1 MTPDGVV
8 DWLTADP
15 ARTGLLAD
23 FDGTLSSI
31 VDDPEAATPLAGVV
45 STLHGLASRLAVVAV
60 VSGRPARFLVDRLA
74 LEGSPGRLHAYGL
87 HGLEHTTGSGIEVAP
102 AVLAWQEPLRAA
114 WDDLERGAPPGIV
127 LEDKGFGLTLHW
139 RLASS
144 PAAAQLGRALADQVA
159 AAHGLHVRPGR
170 ASVELVPPVG
180 VDKGTVVLEWGRR
193 LASTAGV
200 AARRGSEAGEA
211 ARLGSEA
218 GEASLLGSEAGRA
231 PRLAFFGDDV
241 GDELAFEALAVLASG
256 GTAHA
261 LRVAVRSAEA
271 PSSLLDTADVV
282 LDEPAEA
289 ARVLALALERLDA
302 TARRPP
308 PA

>member
-15 ARTGLLAD
+15 TRTGLLAD

-45 STLHGLASRLAVVAV
+45 PTLHGLASRLAVVAV

-74 LEGSPGRLHAYGL
+74 LEGSSGRLHAYGL

-102 AVLAWQEPLRAA
+102 VVLAWQEPLRAA
-114 WDDLERGAPPGIV
+114 RDDLERGAPPGVV

-144 PAAAQLGRALADQVA
+144 PGAAELGRALADRVA
-159 AAHGLHVRPGR
+159 AAYGLHVRPGR
-170 ASVELVPPVG
+170 ASAELVPPVG

-193 LASTAGV
+193 LASAAG
-200 AARRGSEAGEA
+200 A
-211 ARLGSEA
+211 
-218 GEASLLGSEAGRA
+218 A